1 MTDLITR
8 ARKEWCERHFAM
20 TRFSGE
26 RHIETD
32 PPLFFCPPDVVAALL
47 DVLREAKADGCG
59 TYCTICGGER
69 KFTGIRTWTFK
80 HTTDCAI
87 VKAEAAITRALEGKP

>member
-1 MTDLITR
+1 
-8 ARKEWCERHFAM
+8 
-20 TRFSGE
+20 
-26 RHIETD
+26 
-32 PPLFFCPPDVVAALL
+32 
-47 DVLREAKADGCG
+47 VLREAKADGCG

-87 VKAEAAITRALEGKP
+87 VKAEAAITRALEGK